1 MAHEKL
7 RFNILL
13 KDNESNC
20 LKSARDPIYSAM
32 NYGTHYSIYANVIGK
47 KRKNN
52 KGVLCFHV
60 DSIEFYIQNFSGSVT
75 IGITK
80 FIGFENENLDNDFN
94 IEGFSSGRHLKG
106 LMILQGLNCNFSH
119 TYPSSTQIT
128 KKLVLY
134 HGDLLEFKVLFLPIE
149 NLISRV
155 RDTSSTSRDENTL
168 YVDTEYMVR
177 DGENI
182 VFHPNKIEAYKK
194 IREIDGLLNG
204 TILIKDLDKK
214 ILGPDRPCK
223 MKMSDIYI
231 T

>member
-20 LKSARDPIYSAM
+20 EKSARDPIYSAM
-32 NYGTHYSIYANVIGK
+32 NYGTHYSIYANIKGK

-52 KGVLCFHV
+52 KGVHCFHV

-80 FIGFENENLDNDFN
+80 FIGFEIENLNDDFK

-106 LMILQGLNCNFSH
+106 TMVFQGMSSNFFYN
-119 TYPSSTQIT
+119 YPNPNQTV

-134 HGDLLEFKVLFLPIE
+134 HGDLLEFEVFFLPIE

-155 RDTSSTSRDENTL
+155 RDPSDTSRDKNTL
-168 YVDTEYMVR
+168 YVDTEFMER

-182 VFHPNKIEAYKK
+182 VFLENAEQRIEDVDNLLKK
-194 IREIDGLLNG
+194 G
-204 TILIKDLDKK
+204 TVTNNDTNIVKR
-214 ILGPDRPCK
+214 GPSRPCK
-223 MKMSDIYI
+223 MKMSDIYLK
-231 T
+231 